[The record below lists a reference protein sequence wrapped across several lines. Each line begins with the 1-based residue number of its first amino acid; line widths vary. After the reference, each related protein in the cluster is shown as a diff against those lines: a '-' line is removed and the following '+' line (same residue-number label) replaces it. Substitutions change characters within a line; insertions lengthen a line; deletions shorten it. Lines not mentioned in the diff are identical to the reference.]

1 MATVTIRLI
10 VDASTGK
17 KNVVIG
23 YESDADALP
32 MEHEDDHKLI
42 VNKLIEGGTL
52 SAADL
57 GQIIVERDQ
66 PAIAKQ
72 DEEEAEPAAQVQPL
86 AEDA

>member
-17 KNVVIG
+17 KNVVIA
-23 YESDADALP
+23 YESDADAMP
-32 MEHEDDHKLI
+32 MEHEDDHKRI

-57 GQIIVERDQ
+57 GQIIIERDQ
-66 PAIAKQ
+66 PEIAKQ
-72 DEEEAEPAAQVQPL
+72 DEEQAEPEAQVQPL
-86 AEDA
+86 SEDA